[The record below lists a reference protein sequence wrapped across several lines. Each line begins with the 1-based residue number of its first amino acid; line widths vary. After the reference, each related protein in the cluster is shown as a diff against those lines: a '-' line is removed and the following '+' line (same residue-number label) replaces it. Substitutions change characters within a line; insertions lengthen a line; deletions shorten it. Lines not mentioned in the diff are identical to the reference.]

1 MNALAEGLGN
11 QGSRLQGQRPGTNW
25 ETDYTDIKPGLYGCK
40 YLLVL
45 VGTFPGWM
53 EALPTKKKSVNLV
66 AKKLLE

>member
-53 EALPTKKKSVNLV
+53 EALPTKKKSVNVV